1 MSEEQTLLLRKD
13 FAPVSSAEWEQCLRD
28 AMKGGE
34 ISRLYW
40 KTDEEITVKPFYR
53 AEDLKELSQFEG
65 AGGAR
70 TGNEWRIRQAI
81 AVADPQQ
88 ANAAA
93 RDAIAGGAEAICFEA
108 VPESGGLRGV
118 AVQSAEDMRALI
130 AGLPRATPQQT
141 QPRRLPG
148 APCVPL
154 SFRARQAARPMLLL
168 YLSQLKQPAEAT
180 GSVDFDPLGDLLL
193 EGGSN
198 QPADELFADTARV
211 LRFAAVKAP
220 EMRTLAVRGCQ
231 ISEAGGTVVQ
241 ELAFALACGV
251 EYLSALGEQG
261 LSTDEVCARIFFVF
275 STGCN
280 YFFEIAKLRA
290 FRLLWAQ
297 AVEQF
302 KPKRSESLEPVVESV
317 TSRWSMS
324 IYDDYNNLLRG
335 ATGAMSAAIGGCDAI
350 EITPFDAACQPPD
363 DFSRR
368 LARNTQII
376 LKNEAGLDRVAD
388 PAAGSYY
395 IETLTASLAREA
407 WKLFQQVES
416 EGGCLKAIQSGF
428 VQREVNAARKRKDE
442 AIAIRRRVL
451 LGTNQYAIAN
461 EQALDKVKLDR
472 DGNLTPLR
480 LSGIKPA
487 STPAELAEQFASGL
501 TLGDCLTTPASAAT
515 ALVGDPGASTPASAT
530 TALVGG
536 PGARQASGKAGF

>member
-1 MSEEQTLLLRKD
+1 
-13 FAPVSSAEWEQCLRD
+13 
-28 AMKGGE
+28 
-34 ISRLYW
+34 
-40 KTDEEITVKPFYR
+40 
-53 AEDLKELSQFEG
+53 
-65 AGGAR
+65 
-70 TGNEWRIRQAI
+70 
-81 AVADPQQ
+81 
-88 ANAAA
+88 
-93 RDAIAGGAEAICFEA
+93 
-108 VPESGGLRGV
+108 
-118 AVQSAEDMRALI
+118 
-130 AGLPRATPQQT
+130 
-141 QPRRLPG
+141 
-148 APCVPL
+148 
-154 SFRARQAARPMLLL
+154 
-168 YLSQLKQPAEAT
+168 
-180 GSVDFDPLGDLLL
+180 
-193 EGGSN
+193 
-198 QPADELFADTARV
+198 
-211 LRFAAVKAP
+211 
-220 EMRTLAVRGCQ
+220 
-231 ISEAGGTVVQ
+231 
-241 ELAFALACGV
+241 
-251 EYLSALGEQG
+251 
-261 LSTDEVCARIFFVF
+261 
-275 STGCN
+275 
-280 YFFEIAKLRA
+280 
-290 FRLLWAQ
+290 
-297 AVEQF
+297 VEQF

-480 LSGIKPA
+480 LSGMKPA

-501 TLGDCLTTPASAAT
+501 TLGDCLTTPASTTT
-515 ALVGDPGASTPASAT
+515 ALVGD
-530 TALVGG
+530 
-536 PGARQASGKAGF
+536 PGARQASGKAGFTVEKLIPYRAAESFEALRLRTERHARKSGRRPRVLLLAYGDLKMRKARVEFSLNFFSTAGFETVTEFAGSDADAAAKLIAERNPDLVVLCSADQEYTAMAGPLVAKLRTISPTLKRAKPLPVIVAGYPEEAVEQLRRDGVADFIHIRSNAVEVLRHWQQQLGMED